1 MFVDGLP
8 VDYEIRG
15 STIYGFTEDKDVFEL
30 KAFDDGT
37 YNFEQFELFDNNSQL
52 VSFQVKGNAGGPED
66 HYYITEY
73 GFFSKYEGDGY
84 AIKFSAEGDRN
95 LVNPSAQ
102 GMGVDNNNIEPHETL
117 VFEFDNEGLSG
128 DVDNFYGATVYLG
141 KENQDSDLVSWKA
154 WFTDGSTADGT
165 SNDLFN
171 VNAPDGYYIDK
182 IEVTGEVGKMT
193 VPSVALFNEATDLD
207 PGLKVEFTVYDGDHD
222 SVSGSLDIMIEQAT
236 NSQNMS

>member
-1 MFVDGLP
+1 M
-8 VDYEIRG
+8 
-15 STIYGFTEDKDVFEL
+15 
-30 KAFDDGT
+30 KAFNNGT

-52 VSFQVKGNAGGPED
+52 VSLQVKGKAGGPED
-66 HYYITEY
+66 HYYITED
-73 GFFSKYEGDGY
+73 GSFTKVEGDGY

-165 SNDLFN
+165 SNDLYN